1 MLKSKKKKNNKLN
14 QIVYLIFP
22 FDQMDNLLGFTLNQ
36 ICCKD
41 TGTLQVESQWIRK
54 REKERKNLKNFPK
67 KKDLKVACLVEDEPF
82 KTRRKRMHELF
93 PKQLNIGPPISH
105 VLEAIRPKYY

>member
-1 MLKSKKKKNNKLN
+1 
-14 QIVYLIFP
+14 
-22 FDQMDNLLGFTLNQ
+22 MDNLLGFTLNQ

-67 KKDLKVACLVEDEPF
+67 KKRF
-82 KTRRKRMHELF
+82 KSSML
-93 PKQLNIGPPISH
+93 GGG
-105 VLEAIRPKYY
+105 